1 MNYVKGEG
9 GSDFIIEK
17 DVWEILGLYFQRKIS
32 GSLYKKFYTSGG
44 LFFRWILLNL
54 TISNILVTFFRTNPN
69 KSVKRWKE
77 RSECET
83 VKFSSAFHKKSNGY
97 RRFKSVFER
106 DVGAFIQIFLVNTT
120 PSRVSNERLL
130 KLIFLIRL
138 ITLLSFEYFNLEC
151 LSVLQND
158 IFSSIRLFVI
168 ASVFEVKSVR

>member
-1 MNYVKGEG
+1 MADEY
-9 GSDFIIEK
+9 IIP
-17 DVWEILGLYFQRKIS
+17 GLYIKGILTCRFMVKTRN
-32 GSLYKKFYTSGG
+32 SGG

-69 KSVKRWKE
+69 KSVKMWKE

-120 PSRVSNERLL
+120 PSRVSDERLL

-138 ITLLSFEYFNLEC
+138 ITLLSFEYFNLEY